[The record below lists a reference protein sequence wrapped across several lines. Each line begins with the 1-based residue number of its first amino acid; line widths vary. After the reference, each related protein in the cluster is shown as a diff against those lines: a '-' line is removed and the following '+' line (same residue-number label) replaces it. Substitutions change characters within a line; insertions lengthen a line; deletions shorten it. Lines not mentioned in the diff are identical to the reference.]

1 MILAPALLAAL
12 LSAAGAAQALAG
24 WLAVARF
31 AARPRPVPAH
41 RPPIT
46 VLKPLHGDEPLLEA
60 ALESLC
66 RQDYP
71 AFQIICGVQDPADPA
86 IGIVRRLQARYP
98 ARAIVLV
105 VDATPHGRNRKVAN
119 LMNMLPASRH
129 AVLAIADSDL
139 HVAPD
144 WLERLA
150 AALDGPKVGLVTTLY
165 AGLPVSGHWVRR
177 LGAAQITGAFLPGA
191 LLARALGRR
200 DCLGATM
207 VLRRATLERIGGFAA
222 LVDHLADDNVLGQLV
237 RAAGLEVALADTVP
251 LTTVP
256 ETRLAEL
263 WRHELRWARTI
274 RALAPGAFAASALQ
288 YGIVW
293 GMAAAALSGGA
304 WWGWAVLGGAWAA
317 RAASGWGIGRALRD
331 PALRDPALREISVP
345 LAFSAP
351 FWLLPAREVMSF
363 VALIAAFAGNR
374 VEWRGHRLTADRP
387 QIQDFPAP

>member
-1 MILAPALLAAL
+1 MTLAAVAALLAAL
-12 LSAAGAAQALAG
+12 LAAAGAAQALAG
-24 WLAVARF
+24 WVAVARF

-41 RPPIT
+41 RPPIS

-71 AFQIICGVQDPADPA
+71 AFQIVCGVQDAADPA

-144 WLERLA
+144 WLERLV
-150 AALDGPKVGLVTTLY
+150 AALEDPNVGLVTTLY

-288 YGIVW
+288 YGTVW

-317 RAASGWGIGRALRD
+317 RTASGWGIGR
-331 PALRDPALREISVP
+331 ALREISVP

-363 VALIAAFAGNR
+363 VELIAAFAGNR